1 MNLVAW
7 ILSLVIEGVR
17 PLEPADPELAPD
29 AIDSPG
35 AEGPPLGGA
44 SPLDEASLSDEA
56 SLAGEASPLGKAL
69 LGEAPAFDAGLAAQD
84 AAAADDLP
92 ADVLASDPVGSG
104 LSRANPL
111 WGFADRLLEVVA
123 PNAGAPLG
131 WGGWVVMLVVPAVAV
146 GLLQALVGSLGA
158 IGALLTIAF
167 HALVL
172 YFTVPVGRLVRR
184 LDRLSLLAAA
194 GERAAMRAAV
204 TRWSSGDRSGPV
216 ATYSA
221 ARRRAAVVTPLQ
233 GGLSG
238 SMVAARS
245 AFSLPLID
253 SYRDVFAP
261 LFWYLL
267 LGAAGPV
274 AYGFARLAAERRTG
288 ASRSGLR
295 WLDWVPIRLAAAS
308 LAFAGRFDDAMLGLR
323 AGHDASAADRIDP
336 VVQKQPAFA
345 QQLLL
350 LPAASGALGI
360 RLTDRAVERTVQAAT
375 PDHDPPDA
383 APSPASF
390 PALRALL
397 GRAAMI
403 WGGLWLLVILIS

>member
-7 ILSLVIEGVR
+7 ILSLVIEWMR
-17 PLEPADPELAPD
+17 PLEPADAALASD
-29 AIDSPG
+29 DIDPPRAAS
-35 AEGPPLGGA
+35 PPLG
-44 SPLDEASLSDEA
+44 
-56 SLAGEASPLGKAL
+56 
-69 LGEAPAFDAGLAAQD
+69 D
-84 AAAADDLP
+84 AAVPGEVVPPEGPTAVEDVLTATNAGGAGDDVDADL
-92 ADVLASDPVGSG
+92 LASDPVGSG
-104 LSRANPL
+104 LSRTNPL
-111 WGFADRLLEVVA
+111 WGLADRLLEVIA
-123 PNAGAPLG
+123 PHPGKALG
-131 WGGWVVMLVVPAVAV
+131 WAGWVGMLAVPAVAV
-146 GLLQALVGSLGA
+146 AVLQALVGSLGA
-158 IGALLTIAF
+158 FGALLTIAL

-184 LDRLSLLAAA
+184 IDRLSLLAAA
-194 GERAAMRAAV
+194 GERAAMRVAV
-204 TRWSSGDRSGPV
+204 TRWSSGDRSGPN
-216 ATYSA
+216 ATFSGA
-221 ARRRAAVVTPLQ
+221 NQRADVVTPLQ

-245 AFSLPLID
+245 AFALPLID
-253 SYRDVFAP
+253 GYRDVFAP

-274 AYGFARLAAERRTG
+274 AYGFARIAAERRAG
-288 ASRSGLR
+288 AARSGLR
-295 WLDWVPIRLAAAS
+295 WIDWVPIRLAAAS

-323 AGHDASAADRIDP
+323 AGHDASAANRIDP

-345 QQLLL
+345 QQLVL

-375 PDHDPPDA
+375 PDHEPPDA

-403 WGGLWLLVILIS
+403 WGGLWLLVNLIS